1 MNDVFSNIGASKA
14 IGISD
19 KMRLISLKTV
29 HRFKFYEANSISSL
43 FGRFYP
49 LFLPSFPAGVLS
61 LKAYSPLN
69 ALQSDSITVI

>member
-1 MNDVFSNIGASKA
+1 MNDVIPYFGASKA

-19 KMRLISLKTV
+19 KMRLISLKTL

-49 LFLPSFPAGVLS
+49 LKLKDVFPHFGAS
-61 LKAYSPLN
+61 KA
-69 ALQSDSITVI
+69 DRHF